1 MAIHFCSQMSTSVA
15 MATMFAMLIQ
25 TVTTQMVLIFVHARK
40 DTLEMDSH
48 VKVNKS
54 NLQYFKT
61 SSFAHKLSPTEIS
74 PHFKGLFSHT
84 TLVHSITSPFMLL
97 DIDECR
103 NESHDCDINA
113 NCTNTNGSHI
123 CTCKE
128 GYTGK
133 GGSCQ
138 GTIRLDFEKKQNN
151 CSLQI
156 IALLSNKL
164 AKIFFL
170 FSVTIYKSI
179 VFIDIDE
186 CNDDSHVCDSNANCT
201 NTNGSH
207 NSICKVG
214 NIING
219 QSCQ

>member
-1 MAIHFCSQMSTSVA
+1 MSA
-15 MATMFAMLIQ
+15 WIEAML
-25 TVTTQMVLIFVHARK
+25 VTRPQIVPTLTALTTALVRE
-40 DTLEMDSH
+40 DT
-48 VKVNKS
+48 
-54 NLQYFKT
+54 QYFKT

-103 NESHDCDINA
+103 DESHDCDINA

-138 GTIRLDFEKKQNN
+138 GTIRLDFEKKQNT

-164 AKIFFL
+164 TLMVLIIA
-170 FSVTIYKSI
+170 SVRL
-179 VFIDIDE
+179 
-186 CNDDSHVCDSNANCT
+186 
-201 NTNGSH
+201 
-207 NSICKVG
+207 
-214 NIING
+214 ING
-219 QSCQ
+219 QSCQWRIQQRYLMSSKAAFHN

>member
-1 MAIHFCSQMSTSVA
+1 
-15 MATMFAMLIQ
+15 
-25 TVTTQMVLIFVHARK
+25 
-40 DTLEMDSH
+40 MDSH

-54 NLQYFKT
+54 SLQYFKT

-97 DIDECR
+97 DIDECSD
-103 NESHDCDINA
+103 ESHDCDINA

-138 GTIRLDFEKKQNN
+138 GTIRLDFEKKQNT

-156 IALLSNKL
+156 IALLSKKL

-186 CNDDSHVCDSNANCT
+186 CNDDSHVCDSNGNYT

>member
-1 MAIHFCSQMSTSVA
+1 MSASIEA
-15 MATMFAMLIQ
+15 MF
-25 TVTTQMVLIFVHARK
+25 VTWPQIVPTLTALTTALVRK
-40 DTLEMDSH
+40 DT
-48 VKVNKS
+48 
-54 NLQYFKT
+54 QYFKT

-97 DIDECR
+97 DIDECSD
-103 NESHDCDINA
+103 ESHDINE

-138 GTIRLDFEKKQNN
+138 GTIRLDFEKKQNT

-219 QSCQ
+219 QSCQWRIQQWYLMSSKAAFHN

>member
-1 MAIHFCSQMSTSVA
+1 MSASIE
-15 MATMFAMLIQ
+15 AML
-25 TVTTQMVLIFVHARK
+25 VTWPQIVPTLTALTTALVRK
-40 DTLEMDSH
+40 DT
-48 VKVNKS
+48 
-54 NLQYFKT
+54 QYFKT

-84 TLVHSITSPFMLL
+84 TLVLSITSPFMLL
-97 DIDECR
+97 DIDECSD
-103 NESHDCDINA
+103 ESHDCDINA

-128 GYTGK
+128 GYTG
-133 GGSCQ
+133 
-138 GTIRLDFEKKQNN
+138 N
-151 CSLQI
+151 
-156 IALLSNKL
+156 NKL

-214 NIING
+214 NIINR
-219 QSCQ
+219 QSCQWRIQQRYLMSSKAAFHN